1 MPLEKSVFKALSV
14 NSKRRMDRNK
24 KARKADEKMEMNTNA
39 PSIFNQSPEDQ
50 QSATANR
57 QETDTHSSIVG
68 ATAEDTPEQIAN
80 PGIDLPI
87 STFLSEDPG
96 HTAAE
101 KSTTAASKDE
111 QAPPF
116 SLPEQRFTASW
127 TFEEQTQ
134 AQAQKRAKRRTRKS
148 QTRVKEDVKISP
160 SRPSPAAMRQ
170 SGTPRLMR
178 DERRRVVMERPSVW
192 EDVAL
197 VIFLLVA
204 VAALL
209 WVVYEGVD
217 RFWS

>member
-50 QSATANR
+50 QSATADR

-101 KSTTAASKDE
+101 ESTTASKDE

-116 SLPEQRFTASW
+116 SLPDQRFTASW

-148 QTRVKEDVKISP
+148 QTPVEEEGKISP
-160 SRPSPAAMRQ
+160 YWPSPAAMRQ

-178 DERRRVVMERPSVW
+178 DERVRVVMERPNVW
-192 EDVAL
+192 EDVAS
-197 VIFLLVA
+197 VIFLIAA

-209 WVVYEGVD
+209 WVVYEGMD
-217 RFWS
+217 RFWNA